1 MYQCT
6 YPGCHEQRLSVDA
19 MESHVRV
26 EHLNRPEELDLSIDE
41 ADRDHE
47 EEFYYTETEFEEVID
62 VTEEPPQLQ
71 QVKEGIISECPVAPV
86 ENTQC
91 KQSDTV
97 ISGFGEKSA
106 LTIGPMLLNSAAVGD
121 AHVADGLGHVI
132 DDVGNVVGIRTS
144 STWLGQN
151 SETIN

>member
-19 MESHVRV
+19 IESHVRV

-62 VTEEPPQLQ
+62 VEPPQLQ
-71 QVKEGIISECPVAPV
+71 VSILRSHHWYFMSRFMNRKKNPFLA
-86 ENTQC
+86 
-91 KQSDTV
+91 
-97 ISGFGEKSA
+97 
-106 LTIGPMLLNSAAVGD
+106 
-121 AHVADGLGHVI
+121 
-132 DDVGNVVGIRTS
+132 
-144 STWLGQN
+144 
-151 SETIN
+151 

>member
-19 MESHVRV
+19 IESHVRV

-62 VTEEPPQLQ
+62 VEPPQLQ
-71 QVKEGIISECPVAPV
+71 VSILRSHHWYFMSRFKNRKKNPFWLSLRFVVIFHVPNFRMIMLCRSRQQSPQWLPYWRTIWIWLDQRTRIPDRRRPAFHRCEGTRC
-86 ENTQC
+86 
-91 KQSDTV
+91 
-97 ISGFGEKSA
+97 
-106 LTIGPMLLNSAAVGD
+106 
-121 AHVADGLGHVI
+121 
-132 DDVGNVVGIRTS
+132 R
-144 STWLGQN
+144 
-151 SETIN
+151 